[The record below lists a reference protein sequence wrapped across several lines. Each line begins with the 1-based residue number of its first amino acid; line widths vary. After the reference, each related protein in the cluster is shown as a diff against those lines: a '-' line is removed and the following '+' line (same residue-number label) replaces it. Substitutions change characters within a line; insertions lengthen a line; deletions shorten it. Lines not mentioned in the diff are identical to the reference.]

1 MERLERH
8 LKSIQTRIGASIVI
22 YLVFVVAAIA
32 LGIRGGTFDDDKMLL
47 WMVPLVGAV
56 VVLPRSTML
65 SRWPTP
71 DDEDEEM
78 RIEMARNTLRAANGR
93 VIVMRVGYL
102 VGAGVVLALLPMLG
116 V

>member
-8 LKSIQTRIGASIVI
+8 LRSIQTRIGASIAI
-22 YLVFVVAAIA
+22 YLVFVIAAVA
-32 LGIRGGTFDDDKMLL
+32 LGIRGTTFDDDTMLL

-71 DDEDEEM
+71 QDEDEDA
-78 RIEMARNTLRAANGR
+78 RIEMARNTLRALNVR
-93 VIVMRVGYL
+93 VIVMRLAYL
-102 VGAGVVLALLPMLG
+102 VGAAAVLALLPFLG